1 MTQTVKNLAA
11 MQETWVRSLCW
22 EDSLEKGMATHSSIL
37 AGESHG
43 FFQRSLAC
51 YSPWGHEKLDTTERL
66 KLINLY
72 SLRPLPKASRGCVVC
87 RPSLWAWAWLG
98 CRCRQRRGSRRR
110 VWGR

>member
-43 FFQRSLAC
+43 FFQRSLAG
-51 YSPWGHEKLDTTERL
+51 YSPWGREKLDTAERL

-72 SLRPLPKASRGCVVC
+72 SLRPLPEASCGHVVC

-98 CRCRQRRGSRRR
+98 CRLQTEKR
-110 VWGR
+110 VQT